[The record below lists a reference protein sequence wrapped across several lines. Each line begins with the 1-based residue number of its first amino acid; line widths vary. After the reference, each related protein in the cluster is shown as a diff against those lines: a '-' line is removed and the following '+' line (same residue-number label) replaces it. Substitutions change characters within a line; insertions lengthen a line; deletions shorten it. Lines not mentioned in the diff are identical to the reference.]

1 MKVHVQLILK
11 QLFTFPR
18 LIIEQHKRDPNGCLM
33 KLDFPCIQSLQVG
46 LVSIVAKEFP
56 ELLGWV
62 HFCYF
67 STGEL
72 RFGSKRLS
80 SFSGT
85 PQGSPPGPF
94 LFSLVLTELLDQTD
108 VPANLNYQ
116 VGYLDVGTTIHVHPH
131 MAVAEFYNRMGVAMY
146 KMFAFLSLLRVST
159 QPHFQIKC
167 FEKG

>member
-1 MKVHVQLILK
+1 M
-11 QLFTFPR
+11 
-18 LIIEQHKRDPNGCLM
+18 
-33 KLDFPCIQSLQVG
+33 
-46 LVSIVAKEFP
+46 SIVAKEFP

-80 SFSGT
+80 SSSGT
-85 PQGSPPGPF
+85 PQGSPLGPF

-116 VGYLDVGTTIHVHPH
+116 VGYVDVGTTISPH
-131 MAVAEFYNRMGVAMY
+131 TAVTEFYNGMGVAMY
-146 KMFAFLSLLRVST
+146 KMSAFLSLLRVST
-159 QPHFQIKC
+159 QPHFQVKC